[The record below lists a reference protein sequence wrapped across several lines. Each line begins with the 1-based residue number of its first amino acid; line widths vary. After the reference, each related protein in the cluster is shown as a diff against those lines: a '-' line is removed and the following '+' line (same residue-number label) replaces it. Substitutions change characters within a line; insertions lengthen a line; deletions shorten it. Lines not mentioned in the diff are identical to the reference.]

1 MDFMRLLK
9 SLEELLYEVMV
20 MLVFFPRT
28 LFLTVRYPQ
37 RMMDYAD
44 TELGD
49 VQSEQYSDT
58 LSPPLFLMICLGIN
72 HLLERAAP
80 AGLEDSLPGALQDT
94 QNLLIFRVFMFSLL
108 PLILSLRLMQNLGIR
123 LDRETLRPVFYAQC
137 FVTAPITLLIGIGAA
152 ISHSG
157 AAMAHTAS
165 NVVFLGGL
173 AWYLTQQT
181 RWFRSQL
188 ACGLGTAAINAI
200 GATLVAAILII
211 MTGYGVLLATMDN
224 PAP

>member
-28 LFLTVRYPQ
+28 LFLTVRHPQ

-49 VQSEQYSDT
+49 VQSEQYNDT
-58 LSPPLFLMICLGIN
+58 LSPPLFLMICLVIN
-72 HLLERAAP
+72 HLFERAAP
-80 AGLEDSLPGALQDT
+80 AGISGVLPAFLQDT

-108 PLILSLRLMQNLGIR
+108 PLILALRLMQKLGIA

-137 FVTAPITLLIGIGAA
+137 FVTAPVALLIGIGTTVSHMGGEAA
-152 ISHSG
+152 PIV
-157 AAMAHTAS
+157 S
-165 NVVFLGGL
+165 NGVFLGGL
-173 AWYLTQQT
+173 IWYLAQQT
-181 RWFRSQL
+181 LWFRTKL
-188 ACGLGTAAINAI
+188 GCGLGAAAANAV
-200 GATLVAAILII
+200 GATLVATILII
-211 MTGYGVLLATMDN
+211 MTGFGVLIATMES
-224 PAP
+224 